1 VDEFSINLISS
12 STPRFV
18 EFMQDWIKTQKPEYM
33 DIAFSAERSIE
44 DELDR
49 ESQSDV
55 LTVVVS
61 YVIMFAYIAIALGQI
76 RSCDRLL
83 VST

>member
-1 VDEFSINLISS
+1 MDEFSINLISS